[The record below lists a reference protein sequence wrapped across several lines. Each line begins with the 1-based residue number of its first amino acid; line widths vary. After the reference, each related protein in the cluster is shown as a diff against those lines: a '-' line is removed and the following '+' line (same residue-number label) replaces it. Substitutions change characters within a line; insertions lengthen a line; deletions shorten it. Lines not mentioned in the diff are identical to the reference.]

1 MVNKITVV
9 GAGNVG
15 ATTAQRIAEKELAR
29 HVVMVDVVEGVP
41 QGKGLDQWQSAP
53 IEGFDS
59 RVIGSN
65 GYEES
70 AGSDVVVITAGIAR
84 KPGMSRDDLLNT
96 NAGIVR
102 SVGEQIRKTSP
113 HAIVIVVSNPLD
125 AMCYVAMKATGF
137 PRERVIGMAGV
148 LDTARYRA
156 FLAEALDVSVLDIQ
170 AMVLGGHGDTMV
182 PLVSYTTVSGIPVT
196 QLIER
201 ATLDAIV
208 DRTRNGGAE
217 IVKYL
222 KTGSAYYA
230 PSSGAVQMVEAIVKD
245 QKRILPCAAWLAGE
259 YGMRDLYLGV
269 PCKLGKGGLEQVLEV
284 TLTPD
289 ETAAL
294 GKSADAVRELIAVI
308 DKGA

>member
-15 ATTAQRIAEKELAR
+15 ATTAQRIAEKALAR

-59 RVIGSN
+59 RVVGSN

-102 SVGEQIRKTSP
+102 SVGEQVRKTSP
-113 HAIVIVVSNPLD
+113 NAIVIVVSNPLD

-196 QLIER
+196 QLIAR
-201 ATLDAIV
+201 PALDAIV

-269 PCKLGKGGLEQVLEV
+269 PCKLGRAGLEQVVEV

-289 ETAAL
+289 ETSAL
-294 GKSADAVRELIAVI
+294 AKSADAVRELIAVI